1 MQLSIEQIKTADKQN
16 MLDILKNFA
25 SQCKAPY
32 SSALSQTPYPAPK
45 QIIFAGMG
53 GSGISGDIIS
63 VIASENSETPCFVC
77 KDYSL
82 PNWAR
87 GKKTLVVA
95 ISYSGNTEETISM
108 LEEAIAHKNPI
119 ICISNNGKIEQI
131 AKENTFPF
139 IEIPAGYL
147 PRCALGHLFF
157 SCHRILEI
165 AKILPPIKPDFFIKM
180 ENWIERF
187 LPESNNNLAKNI
199 AIKLHNKIALLYSGN
214 KLSPA
219 LTRWKTQ
226 LSENSKTFA
235 FMNTYPESSHNDI
248 MSWRHPEWF
257 IKQSIPIFFV
267 SCKEHKKVS
276 RQLDISQEIIF
287 KKPSGII
294 SLTSEGDTLLE
305 ELFYFIVLGDWVSFY
320 LGILNNENP
329 TEIAEIQLLKQKLGG

>member
-1 MQLSIEQIKTADKQN
+1 
-16 MLDILKNFA
+16 
-25 SQCKAPY
+25 
-32 SSALSQTPYPAPK
+32 
-45 QIIFAGMG
+45 MG
-53 GSGISGDIIS
+53 GSGISGDKSLLSLLRTPKHLALS
-63 VIASENSETPCFVC
+63 VKTIRPELGARE
-77 KDYSL
+77 KDAGCRYKLFRQYGRDNQYAGRS
-82 PNWAR
+82 NCAQ
-87 GKKTLVVA
+87 K
-95 ISYSGNTEETISM
+95 
-108 LEEAIAHKNPI
+108 PI

-131 AKENTFPF
+131 AKEIFSF
-139 IEIPAGYL
+139 YKGSRRLFAKMRIRY
-147 PRCALGHLFF
+147 LFF
-157 SCHRILEI
+157 SCHRIRRQQ
-165 AKILPPIKPDFFIKM
+165 ILPPIKPDFFIKM

-187 LPESNNNLAKNI
+187 FPESNNNLAKNI

-257 IKQSIPIFFV
+257 IKQSIPVFFV

-320 LGILNNENP
+320 LGILNNENL

>member
-16 MLDILKNFA
+16 MRYPEKFCIPMQRALFL
-25 SQCKAPY
+25 
-32 SSALSQTPYPAPK
+32 ALSQTPYPAPK

-139 IEIPAGYL
+139 IKVPAGYL

-157 SCHRILEI
+157 SCHRILET

-180 ENWIERF
+180 ENWMNGSF
-187 LPESNNNLAKNI
+187 LKATIILRRI
-199 AIKLHNKIALLYSGN
+199 
-214 KLSPA
+214 SP
-219 LTRWKTQ
+219 
-226 LSENSKTFA
+226 
-235 FMNTYPESSHNDI
+235 
-248 MSWRHPEWF
+248 
-257 IKQSIPIFFV
+257 
-267 SCKEHKKVS
+267 
-276 RQLDISQEIIF
+276 
-287 KKPSGII
+287 
-294 SLTSEGDTLLE
+294 
-305 ELFYFIVLGDWVSFY
+305 
-320 LGILNNENP
+320 
-329 TEIAEIQLLKQKLGG
+329 